1 VIAGAGSALRYAD
14 ANLDSCTPVPAAGRG
29 VCAVCRSGPGPGLAV
44 CRSCTEVMRQVSY
57 PTQNVVPISLYTL
70 DSQLWH
76 VLRYYKDAS
85 GPGSE
90 LFGLQVAAIIARFTA
105 RHLRC
110 VASLLGGDPALVTS
124 VPSTRPERRPGR
136 HPLETAIARAGA
148 LATRYARLL
157 VRGPASVDHKLAD
170 DDAFVVPRRLSGE
183 RVLVVD
189 DTLTSGARLQSA
201 VSALRLNGAS
211 AVAAIVV
218 GRVIDPGWNDNSRL
232 IWDRARETPF
242 SFDQCCL
249 CRLGGP
255 LGLRGIAT
263 AQP

>member
-1 VIAGAGSALRYAD
+1 MASAVQYAD
-14 ANLDSCTPVPAAGRG
+14 ANLGMYTPVPAAGPG

-57 PTQNVVPISLYTL
+57 PTPNVIPISLYTL
-70 DSQLWH
+70 ESQLWH

-90 LFGLQVAAIIARFTA
+90 FFALQVTAIIARFTA

-110 VASLLGGDPALVTS
+110 AAGLLGGDPAVVTS
-124 VPSTRPERRPGR
+124 VPSTRPGQRPGR
-136 HPLETAIARAGA
+136 HPLETAIARVGA
-148 LATRYARLL
+148 LASRYAPLL
-157 VRGPASVDHKLAD
+157 ARGPASVDHKLAD
-170 DDAFVVPRRLSGE
+170 DDAFTVPGRLGGE

-218 GRVIDPGWNDNSRL
+218 GRVIDPDWNDNCRR
-232 IWDRARETPF
+232 IWDRGREIPF
-242 SFDQCCL
+242 SFDRCCL
-249 CRLGGP
+249 CRD
-255 LGLRGIAT
+255 
-263 AQP
+263 